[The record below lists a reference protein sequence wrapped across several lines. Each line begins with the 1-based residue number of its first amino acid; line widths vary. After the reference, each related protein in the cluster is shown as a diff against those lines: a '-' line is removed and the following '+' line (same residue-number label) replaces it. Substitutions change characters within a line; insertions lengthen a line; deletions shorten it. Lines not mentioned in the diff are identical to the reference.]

1 MGYLK
6 EVNIK
11 YDMPDAGLAVRRAT
25 YALENGRQLG
35 AGAVKLIHG
44 YGSSGKG
51 GKIRVAIRKEL
62 EKCQKEGQIAFFITG
77 ENFSIFDENTRKILY
92 VDKSIREDKD
102 LNRHNNGVTFVV
114 FQP

>member
-1 MGYLK
+1 MIYREINIEDGMP
-6 EVNIK
+6 EVKQAIAHLYSAIERSK
-11 YDMPDAGLAVRRAT
+11 SY
-25 YALENGRQLG
+25 G
-35 AGAVKLIHG
+35 AKVMKLIHG

>member
-25 YALENGRQLG
+25 YALENGRRLG

-44 YGSSGKG
+44 YGSHGAG
-51 GKIRVAIRKEL
+51 GRIRVEVRAYLDRL
-62 EKCQKEGQIAFFITG
+62 QRQRRIAAYIPG
-77 ENFSIFDENTRKILY
+77 ERF
-92 VDKSIREDKD
+92 
-102 LNRHNNGVTFVV
+102 
-114 FQP
+114 